1 MISEMEKE
9 LCWYEPIMAARVGL
23 QGKKQEWLSLGYF
36 THCLVGSPSEEMWQL
51 HMTGRQLVVYGVVT
65 YISFLCSLCC
75 REWKLPCLGMLTQ
88 EANSG
93 GSHRGSAFKF
103 IRLGNMFTPFI
114 SICHSVPNLV
124 KLIHKCVEIF
134 FPAACWV
141 LVDEFLF
148 YWVLVT

>member
-1 MISEMEKE
+1 MISEMEKVVLIWTPDGGQSGLTGE
-9 LCWYEPIMAARVGL
+9 ETRMAVSWAVSHSLFSWEPQRGDMAV
-23 QGKKQEWLSLGYF
+23 
-36 THCLVGSPSEEMWQL
+36 THDWQL
-51 HMTGRQLVVYGVVT
+51 VLYGIVT

-75 REWKLPCLGMLTQ
+75 REWKLPCRGLLTQ

-93 GSHRGSAFKF
+93 GSHSGSTFKF
-103 IRLGNMFTPFI
+103 IRLENMFAPFI

-124 KLIHKCVEIF
+124 HLVHKCVEIF

-141 LVDEFLF
+141 IVDEFLF